1 MSMNA
6 QRRDHLTDCKS
17 QHKKSHGFPSF
28 IISQILKNCVL
39 YRLLSRSLTL
49 KVLFPGSLSSMWG
62 EKTGKK
68 HDKSKEGKHKKKTT
82 DQDQRERDR
91 KRQGLLPVG
100 ETSGT

>member
-1 MSMNA
+1 MAS
-6 QRRDHLTDCKS
+6 LLS
-17 QHKKSHGFPSF
+17 LFHKY
-28 IISQILKNCVL
+28 LKIDCVL